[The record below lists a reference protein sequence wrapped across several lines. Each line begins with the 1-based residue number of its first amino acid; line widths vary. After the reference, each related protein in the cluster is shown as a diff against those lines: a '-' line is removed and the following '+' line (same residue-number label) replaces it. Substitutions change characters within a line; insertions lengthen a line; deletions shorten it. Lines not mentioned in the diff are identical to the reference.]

1 MGDVCRDTSY
11 LMLKVLEN
19 KKLGITFKP
28 REGDEDIHEVAVM
41 FADDADVFSD
51 GDEAIANVITMLS
64 VHDRMCS
71 ATGGII
77 QEEKS
82 KCYA

>member
-1 MGDVCRDTSY
+1 
-11 LMLKVLEN
+11 
-19 KKLGITFKP
+19 
-28 REGDEDIHEVAVM
+28 M